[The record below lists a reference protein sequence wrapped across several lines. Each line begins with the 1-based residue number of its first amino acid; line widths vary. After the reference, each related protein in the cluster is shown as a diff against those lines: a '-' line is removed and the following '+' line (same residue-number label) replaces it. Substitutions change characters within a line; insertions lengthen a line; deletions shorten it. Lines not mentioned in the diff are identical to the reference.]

1 MNPGF
6 PLMLKIENLQGHGK
20 SIIARISLPVGA
32 GEIYAFIGPSGAGN
46 SAYGSEFNK
55 QADAA

>member
-1 MNPGF
+1 
-6 PLMLKIENLQGHGK
+6 MLKIENLQGHGK